1 MRKQWMWV
9 AAFVLLLFPSAARS
23 EWLFTPSIGGT
34 FGGDTFGADNT
45 LMSFAIASIDEDA
58 FGWEA
63 NVAVAPNFFDDTLGE
78 FNYVGSGNVTTAML
92 NAVIGVPVGAQHR
105 VSFRPYATGGIG
117 LMRMHVVSEPENP
130 FVDNEH
136 EVGWNVGGG
145 AMTLFGRH
153 LGLRGDVRYVRSFQN
168 GVPSW
173 TRNVNV
179 DVAPGNFDFFQAT
192 AGLTFRIPQ

>member
-1 MRKQWMWV
+1 MILRLSGRLAGTIV
-9 AAFVLLLFPSAARS
+9 IESVLIGSDEESLRPVGTLRLRPA
-23 EWLFTPSIGGT
+23 EWQ
-34 FGGDTFGADNT
+34 
-45 LMSFAIASIDEDA
+45 
-58 FGWEA
+58 
-63 NVAVAPNFFDDTLGE
+63 
-78 FNYVGSGNVTTAML
+78 ML
-92 NAVIGVPVGAQHR
+92 NAVIGVPVGGQHR

-145 AMTLFGRH
+145 AMALFGRH

-168 GVPSW
+168 GAPSW